1 MTPSW
6 AVPLEWIGFMLA
18 AGTILAVILG
28 ACQMPLR

>member
-1 MTPSW
+1 MPRW
-6 AVPLEWIGFMLA
+6 AVPLGCWLLFMLA

>member
-6 AVPLEWIGFMLA
+6 AVPLGWLLYCLA
-18 AGTILAVILG
+18 YGTVLAVILG